1 METDFSQV
9 TPCGGSCTGCEHYVY
24 KKCEGCLVTKGV
36 CLKLGL
42 DHVCRVYKCCD
53 DRNIKFCGLCEEYP
67 CEFMEKK
74 ITAWD
79 PNAIERGKILAAEYK
94 SMVLHNNDQ

>member
-1 METDFSQV
+1 MSTDFSQV
-9 TPCGGSCTGCEHYVY
+9 TPCGGSCTGCEHYAS
-24 KKCEGCLVTKGV
+24 KKCEGCLVTKGA
-36 CLKLGL
+36 CLKLG
-42 DHVCRVYKCCD
+42 HPCRVYKCCD

-79 PNAIERGKILAAEYK
+79 PNAIERGRILAEEYK
-94 SMVLHNNDQ
+94 NIVMQESVQ